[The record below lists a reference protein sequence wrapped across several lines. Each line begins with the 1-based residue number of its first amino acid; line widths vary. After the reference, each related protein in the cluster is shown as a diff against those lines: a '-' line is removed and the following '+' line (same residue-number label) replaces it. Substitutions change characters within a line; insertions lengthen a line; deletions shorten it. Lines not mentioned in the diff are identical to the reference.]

1 MTVPLALALIERIE
15 QELPGV
21 EKQVLAFAVRKVR
34 AKRWTRRTGVGM
46 PEGKEAADPVQ
57 EALARVL
64 AGDRPWDPS
73 KVALEPFLKGVVRSL
88 VSAELEG
95 EENKVASLADDWE
108 GPALPDG
115 SARMATPEQVVL
127 DAERCSAIAD
137 EVLKAAEGDEVLE
150 KIVCELLD
158 GVHCSEAKEI
168 AEATGLDV
176 KQVYAGTRK
185 LQRRLDAAA
194 RRRKP

>member
-1 MTVPLALALIERIE
+1 
-15 QELPGV
+15 
-21 EKQVLAFAVRKVR
+21 
-34 AKRWTRRTGVGM
+34 M
-46 PEGKEAADPVQ
+46 PEGKEAADRVQ

-64 AGDRPWDPS
+64 AGDRPWDAN
-73 KVALEPFLKGVVRSL
+73 KVALAPFLMGVVRSL
-88 VSAELEG
+88 LSAELEG
-95 EENKVASLADDWE
+95 EENKVESLANEWQ
-108 GPALPDG
+108 GPALLDG
-115 SARMATPEQVVL
+115 SARIKTPERVAL

-137 EVLKAAEGDEVLE
+137 EVLAAAEGDPVLE

-168 AEATGLDV
+168 AEATGLEV